1 MWRNCLKLRNLAAA
15 TLGLGMFAQAGAVT
29 STTLNVTVASSVATV
44 DDYLLFY
51 SGGVAAFYSLGALP
65 ATTLLPGGVL
75 SRSYT
80 VPGDFSSGYV
90 TAIGLASASD
100 VVVALGSGISNATI
114 ASGWSS
120 IFLASESAIATDL
133 GTANTT
139 ALTAFFT
146 SELANNSAD
155 FIAYSGSAGTGNV
168 AEFSSSVIGSLSVS
182 SGSAVPEPSTGVLLG
197 FGIGAVILV
206 GTRKRWM
213 ASIS

>member
-1 MWRNCLKLRNLAAA
+1 MRRNCLKLRLLAAA
-15 TLGLGMFAQAGAVT
+15 TLGLGIFAQAGAVT

-80 VPGDFSSGYV
+80 VPGDFSSV
-90 TAIGLASASD
+90 TTAIGLASASD

-114 ASGWSS
+114 TSGWSS
-120 IFLASESAIATDL
+120 IFLASESAIAMDL
-133 GTANTT
+133 ATANTT

-155 FIAYSGSAGTGNV
+155 FIAYSGSTGTGNV
-168 AEFSSSVIGSLSVS
+168 AEFSSSVIGSLNVS

-197 FGIGAVILV
+197 FGIGAVILT
-206 GTRKRWM
+206 GTRKRWI
-213 ASIS
+213 ARIS